1 MISKSS
7 VQHEVAPPTGL
18 QNNQTDTAAVP
29 WVAKHDACSNGRR
42 ISKQTGPCCRDRCS
56 RSESGLTGP
65 DDLHIAPDTTTDR
78 AEDPQE
84 ADRWR
89 QAGAQVTDSVLY
101 LSHLVSGEALLGYNR
116 SRLNVHE
123 HYLVVTCCCCQ

>member
-7 VQHEVAPPTGL
+7 VQREVAPPTGL
-18 QNNQTDTAAVP
+18 QNNRTDTAAVP
-29 WVAKHDACSNGRR
+29 WVVKHDACSNGRR
-42 ISKQTGPCCRDRCS
+42 ISKQTGPRCRDRCS

-78 AEDPQE
+78 AEEPQE
-84 ADRWR
+84 ADCWR

-101 LSHLVSGEALLGYNR
+101 LSHLGETLLGDNR
-116 SRLNVHE
+116 SRLNVPE
-123 HYLVVTCCCCQ
+123 HYLVVTCRCCQ